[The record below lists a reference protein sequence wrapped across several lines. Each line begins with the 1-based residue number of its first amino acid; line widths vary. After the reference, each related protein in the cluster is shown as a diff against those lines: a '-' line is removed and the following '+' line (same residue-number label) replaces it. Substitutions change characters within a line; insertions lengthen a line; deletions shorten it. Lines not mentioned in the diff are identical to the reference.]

1 MLHRA
6 VDDPESRTTVIS
18 ANSMTGHAGVML
30 GGIALGALATAT
42 TLTAALIVGA
52 AIAAAAAP
60 LYLLAARKPQQ
71 TTVPRPTASLHRVD
85 A

>member
-30 GGIALGALATAT
+30 GGLALGTLATAT
-42 TLTAALIVGA
+42 ILTTVLLVGA
-52 AIAAAAAP
+52 AIAAAAA
-60 LYLLAARKPQQ
+60 LGGGRGLAEFGSQ
-71 TTVPRPTASLHRVD
+71 TAESG
-85 A
+85 